1 MSVSTK
7 DKSTIPMRDRRVKFS
22 STVSRRN
29 RRRKQGI
36 KPSLWPVAYSDI
48 AMASIVLAAI
58 TFVFFDQ
65 TIAELRKQADPAI
78 IGSFGA
84 ITDIGKSQWLLI
96 PSGLVCLL
104 LVFVN
109 WQGLAKRQQVWLS
122 SFLFDAWFLF
132 LSVAGSG
139 IIVLTLKQ
147 LFGRA
152 RPRHLETLGIDF
164 FDPFRFEASFTSFPS
179 GHSVTIAALA
189 TVLVLRFPGLK
200 MLWIL
205 MAILIGLSRVM
216 VGAHYPSDVIVG
228 LTLGAL
234 FTLFLARFFAA
245 KNIGFTVPIKAA
257 REVNIPRRRIV
268 RGIAPLGIRDIFSL
282 VKRLLGF
289 S

>member
-1 MSVSTK
+1 MSASTK
-7 DKSTIPMRDRRVKFS
+7 EKPNTSMRDRRVKFS

-36 KPSLWPVAYSDI
+36 RPSLWPVAYSDF
-48 AMASIVLAAI
+48 AMASIVLAGIA
-58 TFVFFDQ
+58 FVFFDQ
-65 TIAELRKQADPAI
+65 IIAELRKQAHPAI
-78 IGSFGA
+78 IELFGT
-84 ITDIGKSQWLLI
+84 ITDIGESHWILI
-96 PSGLVCLL
+96 PSGLACIL

-122 SFLFDAWFLF
+122 GFLFDAWFLF

-139 IIVLTLKQ
+139 IIVQALKQ

-152 RPRHLETLGIDF
+152 RPKHLETLGVEF
-164 FDPFRFEASFTSFPS
+164 FEPFRFESSFTSFPS

-189 TVLVLRFPGLK
+189 AFLVLRFPGLK

-205 MAILIGLSRVM
+205 LAALIGLSRIM
-216 VGAHYPSDVIVG
+216 VGAHYLSDVIAG
-228 LTLGAL
+228 LALGAL
-234 FTLFLARFFAA
+234 FTLFLARLFAV
-245 KNIGFTVPIKAA
+245 KSLGFTVPINAA
-257 REVNIPRRRIV
+257 REANLPRRRIV

-282 VKRLLGF
+282 TKRLVGL